1 MKSLLKTSWDLIDK
15 AVEEM
20 LNDHMRTW
28 GWYDYFIVNDSTI
41 IVKVFDEDDMVR
53 FTIKAKLNG
62 EKLEVVE
69 VS

>member
-1 MKSLLKTSWDLIDK
+1 MCIRDS
-15 AVEEM
+15 V
-20 LNDHMRTW
+20 RTW

-53 FTIKAKLNG
+53 FTIKAILNG

>member
-1 MKSLLKTSWDLIDK
+1 MKSLLKTDWDLVEKVI
-15 AVEEM
+15 EEM

-28 GWYDYFIVNDSTI
+28 GWYDYFVIDDSTI

-53 FTIKAKLNG
+53 FVIRSKFNNG
-62 EKLEVVE
+62 KLEVVE